1 MKVLM
6 YCQHVLG
13 IGHMVRSTE
22 VARAVAREADVTFIS
37 GGAPVDG
44 FPFPPSVTLVQL
56 PAIQTDQEFGS
67 LDSCESSHTLEEVQG
82 LRREQ
87 VLDLFARIRPDV
99 LVIELFPFGRKRF
112 AFELIPLLERARKRD
127 AGTLVVCSLRD
138 ILVEKSDQ
146 ARHEERVC
154 RIVNAYFHMIL
165 VHGDPAFQKLGG
177 TFHRVEDL
185 RCEIR
190 YTGFVQQEQPVL
202 TNHWPSSEPSIVAS

>member
-22 VARAVAREADVTFIS
+22 VARAMAREADVTFIS
-37 GGAPVDG
+37 GGAPVVG

-67 LDSCESSHTLEEVQG
+67 LDSCESSHTLEELQG

-99 LVIELFPFGRKRF
+99 LVI
-112 AFELIPLLERARKRD
+112 
-127 AGTLVVCSLRD
+127 
-138 ILVEKSDQ
+138 
-146 ARHEERVC
+146 
-154 RIVNAYFHMIL
+154 
-165 VHGDPAFQKLGG
+165 
-177 TFHRVEDL
+177 
-185 RCEIR
+185 
-190 YTGFVQQEQPVL
+190 
-202 TNHWPSSEPSIVAS
+202 